1 MKEVY
6 LAYQQKNGYPGL
18 KAEQS
23 GLVISSENPRFAAS
37 TDGVVYDP
45 TYSSPK
51 GLVKVKTPFLVKETT
66 IKETHAMS
74 KSFGLETT
82 EIDDGFIVFYEETT
96 WLQLRN
102 SVPDELSW
110 FILVRFCSIYW
121 NESAYWMNT

>member
-1 MKEVY
+1 MYGTLTEDMAKEVY
-6 LAYQQKNGYPGL
+6 LAYQYKNDHPGGL

-37 TDGVVYDP
+37 PDGVVYDP
-45 TYSSPK
+45 THSSPK

-82 EIDDGFIVFYEETT
+82 ERDDGFIVFYEETT
-96 WLQLRN
+96 
-102 SVPDELSW
+102 
-110 FILVRFCSIYW
+110 
-121 NESAYWMNT
+121 